1 MPPEKILMCGFWQK
15 NAGMHLRDKRDHP
28 GAHAA
33 GIESVYEFR
42 GPEGRLF
49 KALPAR
55 QIM

>member
-1 MPPEKILMCGFWQK
+1 MCGFWQK